1 MKNQENRL
9 FTSELLETLASYPLY
24 SQEQKKIGDLFA
36 VALFRI
42 GSIRWYVLEGNT
54 EGDRFTFFTLVCGL
68 ADGPELG
75 YTDAEEL
82 AEIAVDASRY
92 GMRGVLLQVEQ
103 VEDFP
108 PPADW
113 LTSTT
118 RTLKGIATDSRPTR
132 KRRKQPDFN
141 TLQTHTIFN
150 TLQNRLELW
159 TTEKNTPTC
168 FVSVAR
174 S

>member
-9 FTSELLETLASYPLY
+9 LTSELLETLASYPLY

-42 GSIRWYVLEGNT
+42 DSMRWYVLEGNA

-108 PPADW
+108 PCRLAD
-113 LTSTT
+113 
-118 RTLKGIATDSRPTR
+118 INDEDV
-132 KRRKQPDFN
+132 KRYCDRFTPDEEAEEAA
-141 TLQTHTIFN
+141 
-150 TLQNRLELW
+150 RL
-159 TTEKNTPTC
+159 
-168 FVSVAR
+168 
-174 S
+174 